1 MFNNQKPTRIGENL
15 KIDFRMSIMK
25 PNLCAWLFHAWI
37 HLKNMNEMICKGWG
51 KIRLLKSF
59 NMQFELTAMEV
70 NAITPL
76 FSVTFNSTFKQHKE
90 EVDAID
96 QEDCIFKIM

>member
-1 MFNNQKPTRIGENL
+1 
-15 KIDFRMSIMK
+15 MK

-37 HLKNMNEMICKGWG
+37 HVKNMNEMMCKGWE
-51 KIRLLKSF
+51 KIGLLKSF
-59 NMQFELTAMEV
+59 NMQFQLEAMEV

-76 FSVTFNSTFKQHKE
+76 FSVTFNSEFKQHKK

-96 QEDCIFKIM
+96 LEDSIFDIIWNCLNVQIIGI